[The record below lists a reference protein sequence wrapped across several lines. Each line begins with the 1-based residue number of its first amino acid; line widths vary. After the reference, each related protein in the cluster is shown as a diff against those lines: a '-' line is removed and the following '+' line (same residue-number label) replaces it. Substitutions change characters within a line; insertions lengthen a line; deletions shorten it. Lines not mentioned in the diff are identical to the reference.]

1 MPFTSLT
8 LDFQGLA
15 EENGQYLLHTNWN
28 VLEVDQAGTATG
40 ELNTF
45 NQLAPVVQT
54 SVIKRSDPAS
64 GHPYFILARRVPG
77 SNTGYRLA
85 EYRPGIGFVHEI
97 TFADSIGSFS
107 GLRPVLLE
115 QPDGAFLV
123 VGRQFYRKMRY
134 SPDQGFTEEWVRP
147 FGYLASHA
155 ILYGDQL
162 AICEV
167 SGKVALLDETGI
179 AIWTQNVADAALWR
193 LAPVPNGLLVCGQNL
208 ASAKALILRLDENG
222 DELWRVETSDKIYQG
237 ITTTQDGGFVAAGTS
252 ENNQITLARFDANG
266 NLLWQKEYGAGAG
279 MRVLEDDAGYLVVS
293 GSRINPAN
301 PVLIRTDPNGLA
313 PGREPAMIRNRRI
326 RNDDLDVTVRPGA
339 SMFSDENGAT
349 FRSAPDS
356 AATIFA
362 FAPLIGGLDA
372 AGNLRTAATTYRN
385 DSNSNY
391 QTGPFGGQAADF
403 NKVWRVTRDQVR
415 ALRRDF
421 GADQGLDHPLPYDI
435 LTWPAK
441 GNAHYQYNMDF
452 MPVSTVPNL
461 FTAPFTDVDG
471 DGAYDPYKGD
481 YPEIKGDQMIWSVM
495 NDGSSYAGASGLG
508 VEMQI
513 SVYAFNCPEND
524 AIGGS
529 LLADYKVI
537 NRSPEDYA
545 DSYLGFFTDFDI
557 GCHVDDYMG
566 SLPDHDAYYA
576 YNATAMDDDCQGRTG
591 FGAAIPVQTVQFF
604 DRSLD
609 RAIHCL
615 NNSVGT
621 VLPAMADPAAP
632 QEYYYY
638 LQGRWRDGTPLTG
651 TGNGY
656 NPGNT
661 NEVEFAFPGNPGSP
675 QGWTMCTAP
684 PPQAD
689 PRMIGTHGPFDLS
702 AGDTFNIRIGFT
714 IHPDIPHPCPDIP
727 SEVHPT
733 LEQIRTWNGAG
744 ALDALPDLGQ
754 VLTLQP
760 GQSLTLNADIPGAL
774 AYQWSN
780 GANASGITINQ
791 PGIYTV
797 TVTAATGC
805 KIEEEVLVQLSTST
819 QDKAPLT
826 EWTIRPNPSSEYTW
840 IECRECPAGSGA
852 TRIVVRN
859 AQGTALRQMETAGPI
874 LRVDAATLP
883 AGLYWLELWQDGR
896 YLGTKKWQTLARF

>member
-1 MPFTSLT
+1 MS
-8 LDFQGLA
+8 
-15 EENGQYLLHTNWN
+15 
-28 VLEVDQAGTATG
+28 
-40 ELNTF
+40 
-45 NQLAPVVQT
+45 
-54 SVIKRSDPAS
+54 
-64 GHPYFILARRVPG
+64 
-77 SNTGYRLA
+77 
-85 EYRPGIGFVHEI
+85 
-97 TFADSIGSFS
+97 
-107 GLRPVLLE
+107 
-115 QPDGAFLV
+115 
-123 VGRQFYRKMRY
+123 
-134 SPDQGFTEEWVRP
+134 
-147 FGYLASHA
+147 
-155 ILYGDQL
+155 
-162 AICEV
+162 
-167 SGKVALLDETGI
+167 
-179 AIWTQNVADAALWR
+179 
-193 LAPVPNGLLVCGQNL
+193 
-208 ASAKALILRLDENG
+208 
-222 DELWRVETSDKIYQG
+222 
-237 ITTTQDGGFVAAGTS
+237 
-252 ENNQITLARFDANG
+252 
-266 NLLWQKEYGAGAG
+266 
-279 MRVLEDDAGYLVVS
+279 
-293 GSRINPAN
+293 
-301 PVLIRTDPNGLA
+301 
-313 PGREPAMIRNRRI
+313 
-326 RNDDLDVTVRPGA
+326 
-339 SMFSDENGAT
+339 
-349 FRSAPDS
+349 
-356 AATIFA
+356 
-362 FAPLIGGLDA
+362 
-372 AGNLRTAATTYRN
+372 
-385 DSNSNY
+385 
-391 QTGPFGGQAADF
+391 
-403 NKVWRVTRDQVR
+403 
-415 ALRRDF
+415 
-421 GADQGLDHPLPYDI
+421 
-435 LTWPAK
+435 
-441 GNAHYQYNMDF
+441 
-452 MPVSTVPNL
+452 
-461 FTAPFTDVDG
+461 
-471 DGAYDPYKGD
+471 
-481 YPEIKGDQMIWSVM
+481 
-495 NDGSSYAGASGLG
+495 
-508 VEMQI
+508 
-513 SVYAFNCPEND
+513 
-524 AIGGS
+524 
-529 LLADYKVI
+529 
-537 NRSPEDYA
+537 
-545 DSYLGFFTDFDI
+545 
-557 GCHVDDYMG
+557 
-566 SLPDHDAYYA
+566 
-576 YNATAMDDDCQGRTG
+576 
-591 FGAAIPVQTVQFF
+591 
-604 DRSLD
+604 
-609 RAIHCL
+609 
-615 NNSVGT
+615 
-621 VLPAMADPAAP
+621 DPAAP